1 MTLRRSFCLSLLGAL
16 SLAFSLLSCVGNHK
30 QQAQEPIDK
39 ELLSQAQE
47 GDVEAQMQVALAY
60 DKLENYAEAASWY
73 RKAAEQGL
81 SQAQNNLGVMLKDG
95 QGVTQDYVE
104 AAQWFM
110 RAAQQG
116 NTLAEMNLGWCY
128 HAGKGV
134 ALNADSAQYWY
145 SLAANKGLPTAQLN
159 LGILY
164 LQNADTTT
172 ALLWLHKAE
181 QQGNE
186 GAAKIL
192 KAMGTR

>member
-16 SLAFSLLSCVGNHK
+16 SLAFCLLSCVGNHK

-60 DKLENYAEAASWY
+60 DELENYAEAASWY

-104 AAQWFM
+104 AAQWFKC
-110 RAAQQG
+110 AAQQG

-134 ALNADSAQYWY
+134 SLNADSAQYWY

-172 ALLWLHKAE
+172 ALLWLQKAE

-192 KAMGTR
+192 KAMSTL

>member
-1 MTLRRSFCLSLLGAL
+1 M
-16 SLAFSLLSCVGNHK
+16 SLAFSLLSCVGDHR
-30 QQAQEPIDK
+30 QQASEPIDNA
-39 ELLSQAQE
+39 LLSQAQE

-60 DKLENYAEAASWY
+60 DELENYAEAACWY

-104 AAQWFM
+104 AAQWFKC
-110 RAAQQG
+110 AAQQG

-134 ALNADSAQYWY
+134 AFNADSAQYWY

-172 ALLWLHKAE
+172 ALLWLQKAE
-181 QQGNE
+181 QQGNK

-192 KAMGTR
+192 KAMSTL